1 MDKDRKNGVEKLN
14 LSKFLGRFL
23 NLCIVLGLLDFFL
36 IFNFLSTHDVT
47 LICVCINA

>member
-1 MDKDRKNGVEKLN
+1 MDKDRKNGVKKLN

-23 NLCIVLGLLDFFL
+23 YLYIVFVLLDFFL
-36 IFNFLSTHDVT
+36 LFNFLCVHDVT